1 MAQVKPIIAVV
12 GRPNVGKS
20 TFFNKMVGARVS
32 IVEDTPGVTRDR
44 VYADSSWQ
52 NYEFTLVD
60 TGGIDPY
67 SDDPLLQQM
76 RRQAEIAVDTA
87 DVILFFV
94 DGKDGLT
101 GPDYEVADLLRRTKK
116 PVLLVVNKIDTPL
129 RENDKAE
136 FYALGMGEP
145 HAISSVNLL
154 GIGDLLEEMCK
165 YLPDPDPDAEQ
176 EEGGPIKIAVVGRP
190 NVGKSSLVN
199 RILKEDRVMVSDIA
213 GTTRDA
219 IDTAFT
225 DEGDDFV
232 IIDTAGIRKRG
243 KIEDAS
249 LERYSV
255 IRSLAAIRR
264 CDVALLL
271 IDAAEGVTE
280 QDAHIAGYI
289 HDEGRACILVVNKWD
304 SVEKGTGTLEK
315 YTQKVRADLKFLD
328 YAPVLY
334 ISAKTGQ
341 RVDRVLKSV
350 REAHRNASSR
360 VTTGVLNDA
369 LHDAMA
375 VTPPPSENGRRL
387 RIYYATQQKTN
398 PPTFILFVNDR
409 ELLHFSYERY
419 LENHLRKTFPFAGT
433 PIRIL
438 ARERNEK
445 EEK

>member
-1 MAQVKPIIAVV
+1 
-12 GRPNVGKS
+12 
-20 TFFNKMVGARVS
+20 
-32 IVEDTPGVTRDR
+32 
-44 VYADSSWQ
+44 
-52 NYEFTLVD
+52 
-60 TGGIDPY
+60 
-67 SDDPLLQQM
+67 
-76 RRQAEIAVDTA
+76 
-87 DVILFFV
+87 
-94 DGKDGLT
+94 
-101 GPDYEVADLLRRTKK
+101 
-116 PVLLVVNKIDTPL
+116 
-129 RENDKAE
+129 
-136 FYALGMGEP
+136 
-145 HAISSVNLL
+145 
-154 GIGDLLEEMCK
+154 
-165 YLPDPDPDAEQ
+165 
-176 EEGGPIKIAVVGRP
+176 
-190 NVGKSSLVN
+190 
-199 RILKEDRVMVSDIA
+199 MVSDIA

-219 IDTAFT
+219 IDTRFS
-225 DEGDDFV
+225 DGEESFV
-232 IIDTAGIRKRG
+232 IIDTAGIRKRS